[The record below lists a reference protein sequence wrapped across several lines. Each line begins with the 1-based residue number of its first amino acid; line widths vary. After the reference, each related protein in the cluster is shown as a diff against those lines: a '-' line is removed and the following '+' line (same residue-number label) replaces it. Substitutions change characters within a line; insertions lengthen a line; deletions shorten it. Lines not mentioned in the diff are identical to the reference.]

1 MAGFF
6 IPAQSD
12 TPELRQNYFEV
23 TDATTA
29 QVLAATL
36 GQTLYENPLAS
47 AMRSID
53 YLANKGQGRKLSA
66 QEWEESE
73 FFREGLTIPDG
84 GINEGAAS
92 ILADRHDQR
101 AVRNLV
107 LQRSPG
113 GLGLASGQLA
123 VGLLGTALDP
133 LNVAASFIPVVGQ
146 ARFAAQIAKHGKGV
160 ARARKGLA
168 EGAVGA
174 AAVEPIVLSTAMLE
188 QNEDYTYATA
198 FMNIAF
204 GSALGGGLHVVGGK
218 FSDALGKA
226 NPKTVRALQENAVS
240 KTVQGQEIEQNLTV
254 RQDPQMR
261 GNPIFRDVTE
271 VRQGQADLPVMPP
284 KKGKAYPD
292 ALRIA
297 YREEARPQSITKFIR
312 SIGGILR
319 DDPNAADVR
328 QAMGG
333 KDSLLKKSPKR
344 KGQPLPPQ
352 QKPLDKVREAAEEA
366 GYLREGSTI
375 DDLIE
380 LVARDTKETPVF
392 SEREADFDAQLEQ
405 ARAINDELEKYGID
419 PKGYTDEQIALLL
432 ESRQRMDDI
441 PEDIPDGLTEQEFYQ
456 LRKQVQEDV
465 DRNPDVDDFIDR
477 MRRAQEIEQRFDD
490 EPLKK
495 LQEEN
500 ELLEEDIRYLIDDEV
515 LDAAAQQEIAVY
527 NQLVDKADRGYDNA
541 LEAAQLCLTGKV

>member
-1 MAGFF
+1 M
-6 IPAQSD
+6 
-12 TPELRQNYFEV
+12 
-23 TDATTA
+23 
-29 QVLAATL
+29 LAATL

-284 KKGKAYPD
+284 KKGKAYPG

-344 KGQPLPPQ
+344 KGKPLPPQ

-366 GYLREGSTI
+366 GYLREGSDI
-375 DDLIE
+375 NDLLAAIE
-380 LVARDTKETPVF
+380 SDADGNFVYPISD
-392 SEREADFDAQLEQ
+392 ADFPARLEQ
-405 ARAINDELEKYGID
+405 QLAIKDELDRYGID
-419 PKGYTDEQIALLL
+419 PRGYTDEQVEQIL
-432 ESRQRMDDI
+432 EYYRQVDEV
-441 PEDIPDGLTEQEFYQ
+441 PEDIPGELTE
-456 LRKQVQEDV
+456 
-465 DRNPDVDDFIDR
+465 DDFFAARQREQDNLGKSLDVKDFEAR
-477 MRRAQEIEQRFDD
+477 MREADEGVKAFDKD
-490 EPLKK
+490 MLAR
-495 LQEEN
+495 LREEN
-500 ELLEEDIRYLIDDEV
+500 ERLEDDIRYFIESEQLGAEV
-515 LDAAAQQEIAVY
+515 QAEIETFNRLEQKADQGYSVALRAAQNCVPGE
-527 NQLVDKADRGYDNA
+527 L
-541 LEAAQLCLTGKV
+541 

>member
-29 QVLAATL
+29 QILAATL

-53 YLANKGQGRKLSA
+53 YLANRGQGRKLSA

-73 FFREGLTIPDG
+73 FFREGLSIPDG

-204 GSALGGGLHVVGGK
+204 GSALGGGLHVVGGR
-218 FSDALGKA
+218 FSDALEKA

-261 GNPIFRDVTE
+261 NNPIFRDVTE

-319 DDPNAADVR
+319 NDPNAADVR
-328 QAMGG
+328 KAMGG

-344 KGQPLPPQ
+344 KGQPLPPE

-366 GYLREGSTI
+366 GYLREDSDI
-375 DDLIE
+375 NDLLAAIE
-380 LVARDTKETPVF
+380 SDADGNFVYPIA
-392 SEREADFDAQLEQ
+392 EADFPARLEQ
-405 ARAINDELEKYGID
+405 QLAIKDELDKYGID
-419 PKGYTDEQIALLL
+419 PRGYTDEQVEQIL
-432 ESRQRMDDI
+432 EYYTQVDQV
-441 PEDIPDGLTEQEFYQ
+441 PEDIPGELTE
-456 LRKQVQEDV
+456 
-465 DRNPDVDDFIDR
+465 DDFFAARQREQENLGKSLDVKDFEAR
-477 MRRAQEIEQRFDD
+477 MREADEGAKAFDKD
-490 EPLKK
+490 MLAK

-500 ELLEEDIRYLIDDEV
+500 ERLEDDIRYFIESEQLSAEV
-515 LDAAAQQEIAVY
+515 QAEIEAYNRLEQKADQGYSVALRAAQNCVPGE
-527 NQLVDKADRGYDNA
+527 L
-541 LEAAQLCLTGKV
+541 